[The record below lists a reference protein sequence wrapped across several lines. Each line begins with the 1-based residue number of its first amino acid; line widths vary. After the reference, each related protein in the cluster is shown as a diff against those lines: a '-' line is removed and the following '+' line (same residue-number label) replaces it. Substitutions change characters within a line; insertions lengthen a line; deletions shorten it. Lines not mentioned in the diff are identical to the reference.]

1 MNEDRA
7 LFLISDIVDAVLR
20 RVKDPLEAVK
30 VLEDYGFEPEELVE
44 DFDIPVEYV
53 PNYKTEEE
61 REAELRE
68 IDIEMEKIMN
78 EMCKKYGIS
87 IDNED

>member
-1 MNEDRA
+1 MDEDRA

-20 RVKDPLEAVK
+20 REKDPLEAVK

-44 DFDIPVEYV
+44 NFDIPVEYV
-53 PNYKTEEE
+53 PNYKSKEE
-61 REAELRE
+61 REAEAIE
-68 IDIEMEKIMN
+68 IDIEMKKIMN

-87 IDNED
+87 IDDED